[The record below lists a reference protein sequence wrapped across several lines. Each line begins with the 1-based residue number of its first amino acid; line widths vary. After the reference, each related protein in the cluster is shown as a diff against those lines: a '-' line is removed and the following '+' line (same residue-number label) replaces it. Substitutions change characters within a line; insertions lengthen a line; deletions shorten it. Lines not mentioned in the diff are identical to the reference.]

1 MRYGEQIFEISVP
14 LKDIQLDAEDLV
26 EQVIAAFHAR
36 HEELYSYSIPE
47 QEVVLVNLRLSVVGV
62 MKAIPSELPVAA
74 VYELQ
79 PKAQRRIYL
88 DEWIDVPVYNMDV
101 LGAGMRI
108 SGPAIVE
115 SRTTTI
121 LLLDDDHAT
130 VTATGWLDIE
140 VGRVAGT
147 DAWDSNLDGAQLKV
161 VGTAGG

>member
-1 MRYGEQIFEISVP
+1 MKSVA
-14 LKDIQLDAEDLV
+14 LKNIHIGADDLI
-26 EQVIAAFHAR
+26 EQVVAAFHAR

-62 MKAIPSELPVAA
+62 MKAIPSELPVTT

-79 PKAQRRIYL
+79 LKAQRRVYL
-88 DEWIDVPVYNMDV
+88 DEWVDVPVYNMDR
-101 LGAGMRI
+101 LSAGTRI

-140 VGRVAGT
+140 VGRVAGSA
-147 DAWDSNLDGAQLKV
+147 AWENNLSGAQLKV